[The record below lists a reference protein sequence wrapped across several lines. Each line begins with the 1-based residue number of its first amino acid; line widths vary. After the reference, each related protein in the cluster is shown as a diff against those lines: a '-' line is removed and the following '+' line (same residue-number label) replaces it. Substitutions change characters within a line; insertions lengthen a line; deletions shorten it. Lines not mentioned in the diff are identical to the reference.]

1 MRSFNEVYEE
11 IYKSNHDEL
20 EKIRKDRAKKTVI
33 LTAVT
38 IIGIFLII
46 RSFNIYGSS
55 SPVFFVWMIIL
66 ALMLGVIISAVN
78 KGKFTKV
85 FKQKVIEPFVKNVDK
100 NLNYYSNKGIM
111 SALYRRGE
119 FERYDLYSSEDLIEG
134 ILDEKYAIRMA
145 EVHTQEETRDSDGDR
160 HTYTL
165 FHGIFGN
172 VECSKDIGTTLKV
185 RSDKGKLGNLFSGKS
200 KLEMDSSE
208 FEKHFDIYAENKI
221 IAMQILTSDIM
232 AMMIEFKEQSKIKYE
247 LTIKQ
252 NQIYIRFHTGE
263 VFEPKMFTHSLDYDM
278 LKRYYDIIEFI
289 FKVSREIN
297 KAIENTEI

>member
-1 MRSFNEVYEE
+1 MKSFNEVYEE
-11 IYKSNHDEL
+11 IYKSNHEDL
-20 EKIRKDRAKKTVI
+20 ENLRKDRAKKTVA
-33 LTAVT
+33 LTVVA
-38 IIGIFLII
+38 IIGIFLIMK
-46 RSFNIYGSS
+46 SFTRYGSFTI
-55 SPVFFVWMIIL
+55 VFPWMFVLSI
-66 ALMLGVIISAVN
+66 MLLVIISATN
-78 KGKFTKV
+78 KGKFTTV
-85 FKQKVIEPFVKNVDK
+85 FKQKVIEPFVKNIDK
-100 NLNYYSNKGIM
+100 NLNYYSQKGIG
-111 SALYRRGE
+111 SVLYRKGE
-119 FERYDLYSSEDLIEG
+119 FESFDLFSSEDLIEG
-134 ILDEKYAIRMA
+134 LLDEKYAIRMA
-145 EVHTQEETRDSDGDR
+145 EVHTQEETRDSDGNR

-172 VECSKDIGTTLKV
+172 VECAKDIGTTLKV
-185 RSDKGKLGNLFSGKS
+185 RTDKGMLGNIFSGKS
-200 KLEMDSSE
+200 KIEMDSAE
-208 FEKHFDIYAENKI
+208 FEKYFDIYAENKI

-232 AMMIEFKEQSKIKYE
+232 AMMIEFKEESKIKYE